1 MFFSFKARSVTYLDA
16 LAESIL
22 QYSVLYNVQNIVK
35 GWVYSNGVP
44 LSFQYSVVIWNVQTL
59 VGL

>member
-35 GWVYSNGVP
+35 GRVYSNGVP